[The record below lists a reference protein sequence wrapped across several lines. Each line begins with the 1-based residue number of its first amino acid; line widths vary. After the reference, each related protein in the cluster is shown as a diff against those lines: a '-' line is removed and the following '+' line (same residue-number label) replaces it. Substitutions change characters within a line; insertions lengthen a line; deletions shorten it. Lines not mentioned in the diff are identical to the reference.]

1 MRISACLSVVALV
14 GSMLFAVN
22 VPVSRAEDAK
32 PYQPSAG
39 DEVVIYTHR
48 FKAEDF
54 EKGVQRVEEGF
65 TAAQKALGKSRL
77 NYFLVN
83 PSNYEVVVVSF
94 FGKDAN
100 VDEWHKYVGRLDLLK
115 ELEPMRREPMI
126 LQRHQL
132 HAVTSTAK

>member
-1 MRISACLSVVALV
+1 MRISACLTIAAFVAA
-14 GSMLFAVN
+14 MLLLA
-22 VPVSRAEDAK
+22 PAPGARAEDAH
-32 PYQPSAG
+32 YQPAPP

-48 FKAEDF
+48 FKAEEF
-54 EKGVQRVEEGF
+54 EKGVKRVEEGF
-65 TAAQKALGKSRL
+65 SAAQKALGQTRL

-94 FGKDAN
+94 FSKETS

-126 LQRHQL
+126 LQRFQV
-132 HAVTSTAK
+132 HAVTTTGK

>member
-1 MRISACLSVVALV
+1 MRISACLTVVALV
-14 GSMLFAVN
+14 GSMLFVADA
-22 VPVSRAEDAK
+22 PRSRAEDATR
-32 PYQPSAG
+32 YQPSAG

-65 TAAQKALGKSRL
+65 TAAQKALGQTRL

-83 PSNYEVVVVSF
+83 PANYELVVVSF
-94 FGKDAN
+94 FGKDAS

-115 ELEPMRREPMI
+115 ELEPLRREPLI
-126 LQRHQL
+126 LQRHKV
-132 HAVTSTAK
+132 HAVTTATK